1 MCEENKKS
9 WDESTEAKVHDSKA
23 MPEIPYEN
31 GAHYIFDRGY
41 NDFGNLYTIHRI
53 GAFFVVRAKTNVR
66 FRPETWKRRLPPNVV
81 SDSIGFFTVYKSAR
95 DYPEKLRK
103 VVCTD
108 PEDGTRYIFLTNNL
122 TASAETI
129 AELYRNRWSVELFF
143 KWIKQHLRI
152 KNSSDNET
160 ALRNKLNAFK
170 IGFVIN
176 AVVFIAFGAMF
187 LHQDNE
193 IEHLKRVEWLYR
205 WSRIGKADTE
215 DYQDFERRM
224 LDGKKEERNGMKTK
238 IFNMERNAP
247 QFLYFRPVDDW
258 TPEPPEPPKSEETE
272 QSKAQAESKPKPLPH
287 EQRSR
292 LTRGEIQSIKDM
304 RANPHIPEDAKPEL
318 PEGYD

>member
-1 MCEENKKS
+1 MSKLYDDVKKQGEQI
-9 WDESTEAKVHDSKA
+9 DDLQKTVTNHGTRIETLETKAKATPPQAQA
-23 MPEIPYEN
+23 MPSE
-31 GAHYIFDRGY
+31 
-41 NDFGNLYTIHRI
+41 
-53 GAFFVVRAKTNVR
+53 V
-66 FRPETWKRRLPPNVV
+66 
-81 SDSIGFFTVYKSAR
+81 
-95 DYPEKLRK
+95 K
-103 VVCTD
+103 VVLPDDIARKSDIDEAVTEITRKCNAGERPIPQSVTVTVSALDALEKVEYDKAIRKAVKDEIQNTD
-108 PEDGTRYIFLTNNL
+108 KKAVENNAIL
-122 TASAETI
+122 KRIE
-129 AELYRNRWSVELFF
+129 NR
-143 KWIKQHLRI
+143 Q
-152 KNSSDNET
+152 NSSDNET

-205 WSRIGKADTE
+205 WSRIGRTDTE

-272 QSKAQAESKPKPLPH
+272 QSKPKAETKPKPLPH

-292 LTRGEIQSIKDM
+292 LTLGEIEAIKKV
-304 RANPHIPEDAKPEL
+304 RSNPHIPEDAKPEL
-318 PEGYD
+318 PEGY